1 MALPATGYAPLF
13 AGQNDVFVQ
22 DVAIQLCREDGPAN
36 EQFVELKRRLVKDP
50 TKRSIASLEELRRT
64 VQVLLR
70 SLAKRPRYLLF
81 IDQDLEA
88 EGEMSVDQLWG
99 LVRGAVE
106 DKQRGLDGLRLIRLR
121 GGVDEVAGE
130 YGIAL
135 HISKVKN
142 RR

>member
-1 MALPATGYAPLF
+1 M
-13 AGQNDVFVQ
+13 
-22 DVAIQLCREDGPAN
+22 
-36 EQFVELKRRLVKDP
+36 
-50 TKRSIASLEELRRT
+50 
-64 VQVLLR
+64 LLQ

-88 EGEMSVDQLWG
+88 EGEEAVDHLWG